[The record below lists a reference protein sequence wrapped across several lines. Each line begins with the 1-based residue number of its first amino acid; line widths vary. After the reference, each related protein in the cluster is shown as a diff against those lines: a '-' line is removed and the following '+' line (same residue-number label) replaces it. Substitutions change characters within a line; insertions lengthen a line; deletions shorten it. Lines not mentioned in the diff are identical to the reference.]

1 MRQEVTYTEEVE
13 RTEEM
18 LVCEDCQREVDEHGT
33 TFVEKEAG
41 ATQEVH
47 FCSECKPSDD
57 SDEKPEH
64 VIRAEEWFDGTDKM
78 GFPVKDNITGARGV
92 SAIIATLGL
101 AVLAASMFGAEMAVV
116 TLSMIITGL
125 SAVTFKSLKD
135 ALGVVDD
142 Y

>member
-13 RTEEM
+13 RTEEL
-18 LVCEDCQREVDEHGT
+18 LVCEDCQREVDEYGT

-47 FCSECKPSDD
+47 YCSECKPSDD

-64 VIRAEEWFDGTDKM
+64 VIRAEEWFDGTD
-78 GFPVKDNITGARGV
+78 GVGYPVKDNIKGARTA
-92 SAIIATLGL
+92 SAIIAILSIAVAAASVFVTEMAVFTLGLIILGL
-101 AVLAASMFGAEMAVV
+101 AVV
-116 TLSMIITGL
+116 
-125 SAVTFKSLKD
+125 SLKLIQD
-135 ALGVVDD
+135 ALGVVDE